1 MLCNVPVARP
11 IFKKRATQLLF
22 LLGFTDRQHSMK
34 ICRKHEQKNF
44 TNLGLLSYKQ
54 VDLIRTVLGKLKQ
67 SEQMESLT
75 DNHNQR
81 KNIENYN
88 DILLSW
94 S

>member
-1 MLCNVPVARP
+1 MS
-11 IFKKRATQLLF
+11 K
-22 LLGFTDRQHSMK
+22 
-34 ICRKHEQKNF
+34 KNF
-44 TNLGLLSYKQ
+44 INLGLLSYKQ
-54 VDLIRTVLGKLKQ
+54 VDLICTVLGKK

-81 KNIENYN
+81 KNIENYS

>member
-1 MLCNVPVARP
+1 MPIA
-11 IFKKRATQLLF
+11 IFKKRTTQLLF
-22 LLGFTDRQHSMK
+22 LLSFTDRQHGMK

-54 VDLIRTVLGKLKQ
+54 VDLIRTVLGKQ